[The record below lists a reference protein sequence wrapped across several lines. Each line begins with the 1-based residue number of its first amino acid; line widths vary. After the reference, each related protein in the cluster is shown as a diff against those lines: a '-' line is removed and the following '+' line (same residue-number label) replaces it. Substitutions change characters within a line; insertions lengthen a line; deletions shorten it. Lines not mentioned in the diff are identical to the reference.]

1 MIIQSTF
8 KPAIGLSHFH
18 LQTLLP
24 TILHKKNNKQY
35 HWQELG
41 LPDGDFVDLCWNKE
55 PDFNDKRPLV
65 IVFHGLEG
73 SINSP
78 YAQHVMQALENK
90 NWNAVLMHFRGC
102 SGRSNNLPRAY
113 HSGDTADAKYLIRYL
128 QQHFNNVPIAA
139 VGYSLGG
146 NMLLKLQAEYADK
159 SPLQAAISICA
170 PILLD
175 KCADRIDKGFSRVYQ
190 KHLMKRLVRS
200 LLKKYDQHDFI
211 SLADLSKEKVQSLK
225 TFWQFDDAFTAP
237 VHGFGTAKNYYKQCS
252 ARQYLKQIT
261 KPTLALQTVDDPFMN
276 VDVIPKK
283 EELGSGLVLEISRYG
298 GHVGF
303 VSGSIFRPRYWLPER
318 ICEYL
323 SDFLKSEV

>member
-78 YAQHVMQALENK
+78 YAQHIMQALENK

-113 HSGDTADAKYLIRYL
+113 HSGDTADAKYLIKYL

-146 NMLLKLQAEYADK
+146 NMLLNLQAEYADE

-190 KHLMKRLVRS
+190 KHLMKRLVGN

-211 SLADLSKEKVQSLK
+211 SLADLSKEKAQSLK

-237 VHGFGTAKNYYKQCS
+237 IHGFGTAKNYYKQCS

-283 EELGSGLVLEISRYG
+283 EELGSGLILEISRYG

-303 VSGSIFRPRYWLPER
+303 VSGSILRPRYWLPER

-323 SDFLKSEV
+323 SDFLKS